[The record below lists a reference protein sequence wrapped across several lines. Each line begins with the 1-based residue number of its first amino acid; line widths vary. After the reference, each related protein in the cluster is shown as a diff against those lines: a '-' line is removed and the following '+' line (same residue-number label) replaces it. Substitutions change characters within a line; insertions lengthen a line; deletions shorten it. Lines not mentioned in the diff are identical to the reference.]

1 MEYGSYAPGAP
12 DVFIDDPEFRDLWLK
27 PERFY
32 VVAQQSA
39 VPRLEGLV
47 GSAQLNLVAESGGK
61 VLLTNHPLTALTAPK
76 GT

>member
-1 MEYGSYAPGAP
+1 
-12 DVFIDDPEFRDLWLK
+12 
-27 PERFY
+27 
-32 VVAQQSA
+32 VAQQSA

-47 GSAQLNLVAESGGK
+47 GSTQLNLVADSGGK